1 MLFSGIGFV
10 CTVSSIVFIIFT
22 VYLGVV
28 KKDYENT
35 LKESSPQSDNN
46 TTEVIN
52 NTTEETVENEDLEKK
67 GSDYN

>member
-1 MLFSGIGFV
+1 MYSKFYCIY
-10 CTVSSIVFIIFT
+10 
-22 VYLGVV
+22 YLHCIPWSC

-52 NTTEETVENEDLEKK
+52 NTTEETVENEDLENK
-67 GSDYN
+67 GSE